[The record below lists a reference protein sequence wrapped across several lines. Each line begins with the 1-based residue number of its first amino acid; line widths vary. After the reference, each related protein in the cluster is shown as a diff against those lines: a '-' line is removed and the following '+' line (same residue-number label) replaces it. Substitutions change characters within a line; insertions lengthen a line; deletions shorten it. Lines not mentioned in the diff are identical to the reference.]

1 LLPTFVIGLREG
13 LEASLIVG
21 IIAAFLIQR
30 GERRALRPM
39 WIGVA
44 AAAALCLV
52 VAIVLR
58 AIDESLPLTQREG
71 FEAVLAWVAVGGITY
86 MIVWMRR
93 HSREL
98 KGSLERSAGHALAQG
113 STMALVGMAFL
124 AVLREGL
131 ETAVFLLATFQN
143 SNSPVATGAGAVL
156 GIGVAVGLGLAIF
169 RGGVRIN
176 LSRFFRITGF
186 VLAIVAAGLLSLGV
200 HAAQEA
206 GWITAL
212 QSPAVNLTWLVSPGT
227 IRASLLTGVLGL
239 QPVPTV
245 AEVVAWLLYAVPMGA
260 YVLWPHRTTPARRVP
275 VASPAVS

>member
-1 LLPTFVIGLREG
+1 VLPTFVIG

-30 GERRALRPM
+30 GERGALRPM
-39 WIGVA
+39 WLGVG
-44 AAAALCLV
+44 AAAALCLGT
-52 VAIVLR
+52 AILLR
-58 AIDESLPLTQREG
+58 VIDESLPLTQREG
-71 FEAVLAWVAVGGITY
+71 FEAVLAWVAVAGITY

-98 KGSLERSAGHALAQG
+98 KGSLERSAGHALARG
-113 STMALVGMAFL
+113 STVALVGMAFF

-143 SNSPVATGAGAVL
+143 STNPLATGAGAVI
-156 GIGVAVGLGLAIF
+156 GIGVAVVLGLAIF

-176 LSRFFRITGF
+176 LSRFFRVTGF
-186 VLAIVAAGLLSLGV
+186 VLAIVAAGLLALGV

-206 GWITAL
+206 GWISTL
-212 QSPAVNLTWLVSPGT
+212 QSPAFDLTWLVAPGT
-227 IRASLLTGVLGL
+227 VRASLLTGVLGL

-260 YVLWPHRTTPARRVP
+260 YVLWPHRSTPARRVP
-275 VASPAVS
+275 VASPVAS